1 MDKAYNYQG
10 LNGED
15 HRFSL
20 ADMSNPRALPQRGG
34 VVAIVRT
41 PEEPIYFAD
50 TPSIRGLLSEAGMWQ
65 IAQRE
70 FGATAVYLLPSGNGD
85 WCRAVAD
92 NLRARYTPVM
102 NR

>member
-15 HRFSL
+15 HRFAL

-34 VVAIVRT
+34 VVAIVRS
-41 PEEPIYFAD
+41 PSEPVYIAD
-50 TPSIRGLLSEAGMWQ
+50 TVSIRALLADGGMWQ
-65 IAQRE
+65 LAQRDH
-70 FGATAVYLLPSGNGD
+70 GATGVYLLPSGNDD
-85 WCRAVAD
+85 WCRAVAI

>member
-1 MDKAYNYQG
+1 MEKALNYQG

-20 ADMSNPRALPQRGG
+20 ADMSNPRALSQRGG
-34 VVAIVRT
+34 VVVIVRN
-41 PEEPIYFAD
+41 PAEPIYIAD
-50 TPSIRGLLSEAGMWQ
+50 TASIRGLLADGGMWQ
-65 IAQRE
+65 MAQSDH
-70 FGATAVYLLPSGNGD
+70 GATGVYLLPSGNGD
-85 WCRAVAD
+85 WCRAVAN